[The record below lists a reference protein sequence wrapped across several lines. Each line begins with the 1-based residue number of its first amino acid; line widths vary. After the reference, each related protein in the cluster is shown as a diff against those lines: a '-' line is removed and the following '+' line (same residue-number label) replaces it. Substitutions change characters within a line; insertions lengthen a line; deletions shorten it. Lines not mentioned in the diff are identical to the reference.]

1 MCMHMGIC
9 TQRFEQP
16 TAVIP
21 TGSALGAM
29 DEADKSQKIKA
40 ETKLVRTK
48 KAREIGTFQKEIGM
62 FQKEIMTFRCW

>member
-21 TGSALGAM
+21 TGSALGAV

-40 ETKLVRTK
+40 ETELVQTNN
-48 KAREIGTFQKEIGM
+48 AREIGTFQKEI
-62 FQKEIMTFRCW
+62 MTFRCW

>member
-21 TGSALGAM
+21 AGSALGAM

-40 ETKLVRTK
+40 GTKLVQTNN
-48 KAREIGTFQKEIGM
+48 AREIGTFQKEI
-62 FQKEIMTFRCW
+62 MTFRC